1 MATYGGP
8 GGGGANDGDGWMRDS
23 ELLGPTINLLMDR
36 IHQLERR
43 QASSQGA
50 TRVFQRPLDLPSP
63 RKETDGSIT
72 VISVYQW
79 IKMLTRAVQ
88 QLHLPQEYVLYQ
100 LASSKL
106 PSEWKEICAGS
117 DNLDTALQRIR
128 QRVPPLQASFPG
140 LVAALTSKQPTSGLN
155 SDVIERCGEHL
166 SSISALQALFD
177 QDISRENCLAALA
190 SIGQTHELSAMMVN
204 TVRQF
209 DWYKQ
214 LPRSHPDHHSYLDQ
228 LKHHLEEQ
236 RQTRQDVEASVQC
249 GRVGDEDATATIS
262 SFAIGVQKPRER
274 LPRRAKRAETPAMAS
289 EESVRGEPEA
299 ETSDSNSGEPEDEE
313 RGTSNGEPGEEN
325 SESNDGVPENEDRE
339 ADKEGEGATDTEGEE
354 EIDTGESED
363 ENASPESEDES
374 SGDDNGHNSNLKR
387 TCVICHQTPSHAPFR
402 CGLLEDIRRG
412 RLLRPSCICPRCC
425 NYRGRNKPHTEDCHI
440 RRREDQNGAVRVQ
453 SFLCKRHGS
462 GVHFLLCGFC

>member
-1 MATYGGP
+1 MCGETQPGQRDSPGLQVDLLPCFHADLSPETPPSVEPYKKLNSLLLPYLMATYGGP

-23 ELLGPTINLLMDR
+23 ELLGPTISLLMER
-36 IHQLERR
+36 IHQLEHR
-43 QASSQGA
+43 QAPSEGA
-50 TRVFQRPLDLPSP
+50 TRVFQRPLDLPTP

-72 VISVYQW
+72 VVSVYQW
-79 IKMLTRAVQ
+79 IKMLTRAVH

-128 QRVPPLQASFPG
+128 QRVPPLQACFPG

-155 SDVIERCGEHL
+155 PDVIERCGELL

-214 LPRSHPDHHSYLDQ
+214 LPRSHPDHRLYLDQ

-249 GRVGDEDATATIS
+249 GRVVDEDATATIS

-289 EESVRGEPEA
+289 EESGRGEPET
-299 ETSDSNSGEPEDEE
+299 ETSD
-313 RGTSNGEPGEEN
+313 
-325 SESNDGVPENEDRE
+325 SNDGVPEDDDRE
-339 ADKEGEGATDTEGEE
+339 ADNEE
-354 EIDTGESED
+354 NNTGESED
-363 ENASPESEDES
+363 EDIDIDTGGEEHEDES
-374 SGDDNGHNSNLKR
+374 DGGYEERGPESSEEGHEDECRNNGEDDNLENLP
-387 TCVICHQTPSHAPFR
+387 PSSHVHIVTS
-402 CGLLEDIRRG
+402 LL
-412 RLLRPSCICPRCC
+412 
-425 NYRGRNKPHTEDCHI
+425 
-440 RRREDQNGAVRVQ
+440 
-453 SFLCKRHGS
+453 
-462 GVHFLLCGFC
+462 